1 MRANLPSYW
10 SRSLVLTLSLVY
22 LLVTLSLVTLSLV
35 TLSLVT
41 LTLVTLS
48 LVTLSLVTLSLVTLS
63 RLFLLCHVSGVVGT
77 GTLAQYWS
85 PFPLPDDQD
94 ILKWKFKEYFSTR
107 FIVSSSK
114 CNLTLKEIY

>member
-22 LLVTLSLVTLSLV
+22 L
-35 TLSLVT
+35 
-41 LTLVTLS
+41 
-48 LVTLSLVTLSLVTLS
+48 LVTLSLVTLS

-85 PFPLPDDQD
+85 PFPLPDDQNV
-94 ILKWKFKEYFSTR
+94 LKWGQFKEYISTR
-107 FIVSSSK
+107 FIVSSSR